1 MGHKDSVMKH
11 YYSNKKRFADLVN
24 GIYFHGREVIHSENL
39 TKESE
44 TYTEPLEDTLSQTK
58 RFYLDRARDVKM
70 KHDSGADI
78 HILAIENQLAVDYS
92 MPLRCMLYDTLEYQQ
107 QLEQLKSEN
116 EAKDIWGSPDE
127 WLCKVRKG
135 DLLCPTYTICLY
147 FGEKPWDGPR
157 SLKDMMDFGEDT
169 SGLSS
174 HFADYR
180 FLLYCVNE
188 EHDFSVFHTSMRQ
201 VFELLPYRK
210 DKQQLLTKL
219 EENPEYK
226 HLDRDSLELL
236 SLLLNA
242 PTIWENREKYIMNTD
257 NHINSEEME
266 EYNMCQAIRELIE
279 DGKLEGKLEE
289 RLEAITKLLKKGL
302 SKDFIL
308 DLDYSEDEIAQAEA
322 VLHQG
327 SFQ

>member
-11 YYSNKKRFADLVN
+11 YYSNKNRFADLVN
-24 GIYFHGREVIHSENL
+24 
-39 TKESE
+39 
-44 TYTEPLEDTLSQTK
+44 
-58 RFYLDRARDVKM
+58 
-70 KHDSGADI
+70 
-78 HILAIENQLAVDYS
+78 
-92 MPLRCMLYDTLEYQQ
+92 
-107 QLEQLKSEN
+107 
-116 EAKDIWGSPDE
+116 
-127 WLCKVRKG
+127 
-135 DLLCPTYTICLY
+135 
-147 FGEKPWDGPR
+147 
-157 SLKDMMDFGEDT
+157 
-169 SGLSS
+169 
-174 HFADYR
+174 
-180 FLLYCVNE
+180 
-188 EHDFSVFHTSMRQ
+188 FSVFHTSMRQ

-308 DLDYSEDEIAQAEA
+308 DLDYSEDEIAEAEA

-327 SFQ
+327 GFQ